1 MSFSLHAKK
10 LSAVVVE
17 VLKPEEDPTIS
28 LYRAKFKNGSPKQ
41 ACKIK
46 ACINPLTCEINGLT
60 LGANYTVELKAC
72 VFDENGYS

>member
-1 MSFSLHAKK
+1 MSFSLHAEN
-10 LSAVVVE
+10 LSVVVVE
-17 VLKPEEDPTIS
+17 VLKPEEDPAIT
-28 LYRAKFKNGSPKQ
+28 LYRAKVKNGSPKQ

-60 LGANYTVELKAC
+60 LGAIYTVELKAC